1 MHFQLI
7 IMTEERLLFTV
18 QPKAGRWMKP
28 AYFAK

>member
-1 MHFQLI
+1 MHFQLV

-18 QPKAGRWMKP
+18 QPKAGQWMKP